1 MINLKTNLYL
11 KDIDIE
17 SYIKK
22 YPNINNLEI
31 AILQLKKENCSYPQ
45 IQKLVG
51 NPSRKFIRE
60 TILKYEPSL
69 LEDNNSSQKSNI
81 TPKKRIIGL
90 IQKFN
95 KFDFD
100 LDEFDES
107 TFSIQGDKL
116 YWKDWK
122 GEVWDFDEFDE
133 RTQLSILY
141 NIARILNINIKS
153 NEFKPEQS
161 GLNCLN

>member
-11 KDIDIE
+11 KDIDVE

-116 YWKDWK
+116 Y
-122 GEVWDFDEFDE
+122 
-133 RTQLSILY
+133 
-141 NIARILNINIKS
+141 
-153 NEFKPEQS
+153 
-161 GLNCLN
+161 